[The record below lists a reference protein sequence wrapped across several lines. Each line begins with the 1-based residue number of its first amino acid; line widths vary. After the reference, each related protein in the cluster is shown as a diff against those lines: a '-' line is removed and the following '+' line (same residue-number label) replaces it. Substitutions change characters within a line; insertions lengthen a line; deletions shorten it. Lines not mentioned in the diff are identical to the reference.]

1 LYNTKCIIIF
11 GQKKYMNLFLL
22 NGYISPEYF
31 CDRDNETKW
40 IIDNLMN
47 NANISIFAPRRI
59 GKSAL
64 IKHCF
69 YHLKREKYLCLY
81 IDIYS
86 TQNMNEFVNTLA
98 NSIYQELPV
107 KKGIK
112 EKFIEAI
119 KSLRPVI
126 TFDEVNQ
133 LPQLHLDI
141 VQHKKD
147 KTILQLLEYVEKQK
161 IKTIVAIDEIQQI
174 LKYPEENIEEILKT
188 TLQNVCY
195 TKFIFSGNKQN
206 IQNILLNRKGSF
218 YLNIKPLNLDKIP
231 VQEYRHFIIKH
242 FTKHKYKLKE
252 GAINYILKITDNH
265 TYYTQFLCHE
275 IFNAKPNLIN
285 EKLVNDVLISILKK
299 FEPYYYVIRN
309 LLTPQQWTFLKILA
323 KEKKLYKPYSN
334 EFLRKHKELTTSNV
348 KRIIE
353 SLLEKELIIQVVN
366 KDESYYEIEDKFLSL
381 WLSKFS

>member
-1 LYNTKCIIIF
+1 
-11 GQKKYMNLFLL
+11 MNPFLL

-47 NANISIFAPRRI
+47 NANISIFAPTRI
-59 GKSAL
+59 GKSTL

-69 YHLKREKYLCLY
+69 YHLKKEKYLCLY

-86 TQNMNEFVNTLA
+86 TQNLNEFVNTLA

-112 EKFIEAI
+112 QKFIEAI

-126 TFDEVNQ
+126 TFNEVNQ

-147 KTILQLLEYVEKQK
+147 NTILQLIEYLEKQK
-161 IKTIVAIDEIQQI
+161 IKTIIAIDEFQQI
-174 LKYPEENIEEILKT
+174 LKYPEKNIEEILRT
-188 TLQNVCY
+188 TMQNFRHI
-195 TKFIFSGNKQN
+195 KFIFSGNNQKLQN
-206 IQNILLNRKGSF
+206 IFIDKKRPF
-218 YLNIKPLNLDKIP
+218 YLSIKPLNLEKIP
-231 VQEYRHFIIKH
+231 VQKYCHFIIKH

-252 GAINYILKITDNH
+252 DAINYILKITDNH

-275 IFNAKPNLIN
+275 IFIAKPNLIN

-299 FEPYYYVIRN
+299 FEPYFCVIRN
-309 LLTPQQWTFLKILA
+309 LLTPQQWTFLRILA
-323 KEKKLYKPYSN
+323 KEKKI
-334 EFLRKHKELTTSNV
+334 V
-348 KRIIE
+348 
-353 SLLEKELIIQVVN
+353 
-366 KDESYYEIEDKFLSL
+366 
-381 WLSKFS
+381 

>member
-1 LYNTKCIIIF
+1 
-11 GQKKYMNLFLL
+11 MNPFLL

-59 GKSAL
+59 GKSVL

-69 YHLKREKYLCLY
+69 YHLKKEKYLCLY

-86 TQNMNEFVNTLA
+86 TQNLNEFVNTLA

-147 KTILQLLEYVEKQK
+147 NTILQLIEYVEKQK
-161 IKTIVAIDEIQQI
+161 IKTIIAIDEFQQI
-174 LKYPEENIEEILKT
+174 LKYPEKNIEEILRT
-188 TLQNVCY
+188 TIQNVRHIN
-195 TKFIFSGNKQN
+195 FIFSGSNQN
-206 IQNILLNRKGSF
+206 IMQHIFFDKKRPF
-218 YLNIKPLNLDKIP
+218 YLSTKPLNLEKIP
-231 VQEYRHFIIKH
+231 NDEYRRFIIKH
-242 FTKHKYKLKE
+242 FTKHRYKVKE
-252 GAINYILKITDNH
+252 DAINYILEITDQH

-275 IFNAKPNLIN
+275 IFVTKPKVIN
-285 EKLVNDVLISILKK
+285 IESVNEVLVNILKQL
-299 FEPYYYVIRN
+299 EPYYYTIRN
-309 LLTPQQWTFLKILA
+309 LLTPQQWDFLRILA

-334 EFLRKHKELTTSNV
+334 EFLSKHKEFTASNV
-348 KRIIE
+348 KRILE